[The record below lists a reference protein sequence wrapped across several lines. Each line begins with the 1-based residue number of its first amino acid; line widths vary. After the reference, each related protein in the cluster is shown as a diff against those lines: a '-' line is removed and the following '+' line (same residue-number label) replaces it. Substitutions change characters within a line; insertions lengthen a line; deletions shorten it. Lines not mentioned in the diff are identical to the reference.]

1 MEPFGRRVTEYRV
14 SILHKDQKVN
24 AGKYKVMIGSS
35 DGNCKLWKVT
45 WGKRVQAN
53 TVKCTVC
60 KRWIHKRFSGVR
72 GKLSLIV
79 DGFRCNRCD
88 SRSPICLFGK
98 EDLFDKSEKKKVTNI
113 YKRQSIK
120 TSGI

>member
-1 MEPFGRRVTEYRV
+1 MV
-14 SILHKDQKVN
+14 
-24 AGKYKVMIGSS
+24 GSS

-45 WGKRVQAN
+45 LWKRVQAN

-72 GKLSLIV
+72 GNLSLVV

-88 SRSPICLFGK
+88 GISPISHWRLHPW
-98 EDLFDKSEKKKVTNI
+98 L
-113 YKRQSIK
+113 
-120 TSGI
+120 